1 MAILDSS
8 ASALS
13 LSLPIA
19 DAYVQQ
25 LLQEISGGHAEL
37 LSWSNQT
44 EQVRTALDSETVGID
59 EIARLLGSDAGLAVR
74 VLAMANSAL
83 FARTTRPLM
92 DLRLAVLRLGLENVR
107 GAVYAHALAQ
117 LRRSPKLA
125 PLRVQLIQLADE
137 SASVA
142 ALTRLIAQQVDA
154 DDVDPAQALLAGLL
168 HNIGK
173 LYLLVRMNEGVPPGD
188 QRLRSALLSERH
200 TTIGQ
205 ALAASWKLPMP
216 LCKAIAEQRVAA
228 DTEVEGRTGLS
239 RVLSVAITVSQDS
252 DTPEHTAQFLADTG
266 TFRVDVRG
274 WLDLLNR
281 AHEQRAGLS
290 ATFGD

>member
-1 MAILDSS
+1 MASLDPS
-8 ASALS
+8 ASRLS
-13 LSLPIA
+13 LAVPA
-19 DAYVQQ
+19 AEAYVQQ
-25 LLQEISGGHAEL
+25 LLHEISGGHVEL
-37 LSWSNQT
+37 PSWSNQT
-44 EQVRTALDSETVGID
+44 EQVRTALDSDTVGIE
-59 EIARLLGSDAGLAVR
+59 EIARLLSGDAGLAVR

-117 LRRSPKLA
+117 LRRAPKLA
-125 PLRVQLIQLADE
+125 PLRMQLGQLAEE

-142 ALTRLIAQQVDA
+142 ALTRLIAQQVG
-154 DDVDPAQALLAGLL
+154 DDQVDPAQALLAGLL

-173 LYLLVRMNEGVPPGD
+173 LYLLVRM
-188 QRLRSALLSERH
+188 SERAPPVDRQLRDAIVSERQAS
-200 TTIGQ
+200 IGQ
-205 ALAASWKLPMP
+205 ALAASWDLPAP
-216 LCKAIAEQRVAA
+216 LCQAIAEQRLAA
-228 DTEVEGRTGLS
+228 DTELAGRSGLS

-252 DTPEHTAQFLADTG
+252 DTPEQTAEFLADTG
-266 TFRVDVRG
+266 TFHVDVSG

-281 AHEQRAGLS
+281 AREQRAGLS

>member
-1 MAILDSS
+1 MGSLDSS
-8 ASALS
+8 ATALKAS
-13 LSLPIA
+13 VPA
-19 DAYVQQ
+19 AAAYLQQ
-25 LLQEISGGHAEL
+25 LLQEIAAGHAEL
-37 LSWSNQT
+37 PSWSNQT
-44 EQVRTALDSETVGID
+44 EQVRTALDSDTVGID
-59 EIARLLGSDAGLAVR
+59 QIARLLGSDAGLAVR

-117 LRRSPKLA
+117 MRRSPKLA
-125 PLRVQLIQLADE
+125 PLRAQLIGLAEE

-142 ALTRLIAQQVDA
+142 ALTRLMAQQVDA
-154 DDVDPAQALLAGLL
+154 EDVDPAQALLAGLL

-173 LYLLVRMNEGVPPGD
+173 LYLLVRMNEGVLPGD
-188 QRLRSALLSERH
+188 QRIRSAILSEH

-205 ALAASWKLPMP
+205 ALAASWDLPSP
-216 LCKAIAEQRVAA
+216 LCQAIAEQRLGA
-228 DTEVEGRTGLS
+228 DTEFEGRTGLS
-239 RVLSVAITVSQDS
+239 RVLSLAISVSQDS
-252 DTPEHTAQFLADTG
+252 DTPEHMAQFLADTG

-281 AHEQRAGLS
+281 AHEQRSGLS
-290 ATFGD
+290 AAFGD

>member
-1 MAILDSS
+1 MAALVPS
-8 ASALS
+8 AAALS
-13 LSLPIA
+13 RMLPA
-19 DAYVQQ
+19 AESYVQQ
-25 LLQEISGGHAEL
+25 LLQEISAGHAEL
-37 LSWSNQT
+37 PSWSNQT
-44 EQVRTALDSETVGID
+44 EQVRTALDSDTADID
-59 EIARLLGSDAGLAVR
+59 QIARLLGSDAGLAVR

-117 LRRSPKLA
+117 LRRAPKLA
-125 PLRVQLIQLADE
+125 PLRAQLVQLAEE

-173 LYLLVRMNEGVPPGD
+173 LYLLVRMHEGAPPAD
-188 QRLRSALLSERH
+188 PRIRHAILSERH
-200 TTIGQ
+200 TSIGQ
-205 ALAASWKLPMP
+205 ALAASWNLPSP
-216 LCKAIAEQRVAA
+216 LCQAIAEQRVAA
-228 DTEVEGRTGLS
+228 DAELAGRTGLS
-239 RVLSVAITVSQDS
+239 RVLSVAISVSQDS
-252 DTPEHTAQFLADTG
+252 DTPEHTAQCLADTG

-281 AHEQRAGLS
+281 AHEQRSGLS